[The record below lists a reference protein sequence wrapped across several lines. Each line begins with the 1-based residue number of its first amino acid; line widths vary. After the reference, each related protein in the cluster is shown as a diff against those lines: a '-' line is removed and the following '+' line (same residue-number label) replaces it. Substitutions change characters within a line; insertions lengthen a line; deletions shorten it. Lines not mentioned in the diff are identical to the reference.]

1 VEFLLLPE
9 RVRLRSTGDDD
20 ARDDRLF
27 EEFVEVEGDLL
38 RPSAFAGNV
47 SIFRNWDDLSR
58 SKLNSC
64 QLGVTSDTRLAYRKI
79 ETATLV
85 GTSKSPVGRY

>member
-1 VEFLLLPE
+1 MEFLLLPE

-27 EEFVEVEGDLL
+27 EEVVEVEGDLL

-47 SIFRNWDDLSR
+47 SIFCNWNNLSR
-58 SKLNSC
+58 GKLDNC
-64 QLGVTSDTRLAYRKI
+64 QSGATSDPRLAYQVI
-79 ETATLV
+79 NGNPC
-85 GTSKSPVGRY
+85 GTSKSPAGRY